1 VSIPVLDG
9 HLRGDGSLAVPSLA
23 GVDSRGAAPG
33 SDAMADAF
41 SGAGPATVRGRARR
55 TSAPLPSSLRAANP
69 SGGLKGYTQGNH
81 CRLRPP
87 RPVSGVGFLVC
98 SDLLPTMGP
107 TRGLIYSKASWMNFV
122 TIG

>member
-1 VSIPVLDG
+1 MSIPVLDG

-69 SGGLKGYTQGNH
+69 SGGLKGYPQGSLPSPSTKTGQWSRVPCVFGPATDDGPNS
-81 CRLRPP
+81 RPY
-87 RPVSGVGFLVC
+87 
-98 SDLLPTMGP
+98 
-107 TRGLIYSKASWMNFV
+107 IQ
-122 TIG
+122 